1 MARALS
7 ALLVGLAVA
16 GGAAPDPWRERTQP
30 LRFVIK
36 ESEIESWKSWT
47 GPLISE
53 RYRLILWALPK
64 VGCTDMMRLFY
75 RMAGHDAW
83 RELPWRFSRLSR
95 VAVSVHTFHRCLP
108 PLSRLPW

>member
-1 MARALS
+1 MS

-83 RELPWRFSRLSR
+83 RELPWFKSRSDGRDDIALSAR
-95 VAVSVHTFHRCLP
+95 KSPARIQALLNNAS
-108 PLSRLPW
+108 